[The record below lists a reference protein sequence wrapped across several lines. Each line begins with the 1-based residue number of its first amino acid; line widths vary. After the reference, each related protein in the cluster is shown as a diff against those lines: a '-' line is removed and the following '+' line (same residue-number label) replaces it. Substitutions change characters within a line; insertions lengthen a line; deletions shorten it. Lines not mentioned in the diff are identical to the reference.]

1 MPRREK
7 TLTEQYKPY
16 LLTFM
21 TFRDG
26 VQYEKEHYF
35 SNETLGNVTPQ
46 EIVRW
51 MSLKVYGTPDPTP
64 DDNPTEGRSSSLMY
78 YKKALSFFMPNKG
91 MNWNE
96 LANPPVGNPTK
107 STPVNDLIK
116 RI

>member
-21 TFRDG
+21 TFWDG
-26 VQYEKEHYF
+26 VQYEKEHDF
-35 SNETLGNVTPQ
+35 SNEILGNVTPQ

-64 DDNPTEGRSSSLMY
+64 DEDGS
-78 YKKALSFFMPNKG
+78 
-91 MNWNE
+91 
-96 LANPPVGNPTK
+96 
-107 STPVNDLIK
+107 
-116 RI
+116 